1 MSSQTP
7 ISQYLFA
14 LQSLPLLGSGLYTLL
29 SPASAAQSPYLPLR
43 GVSIGT
49 IQAMRQSLSSLTLGT
64 FYALVAYQN
73 NTQMMVATI
82 PTRFLAAVVFYR
94 TGEEAWKQVAPF
106 EAVMGVVTAVGVWL
120 WGVWKTGLPV
130 RSAVLKPH
138 AGSADVAPRLNFLRG
153 GDRGRNWFGGLL
165 MGVVLEREEICLL
178 GG

>member
-14 LQSLPLLGSGLYTLL
+14 IQSLPLLGSGLYTLF

-49 IQAMRQSLSSLTLGT
+49 IQAMSLSSLTLGT

-120 WGVWKTGLPV
+120 WG
-130 RSAVLKPH
+130 
-138 AGSADVAPRLNFLRG
+138 
-153 GDRGRNWFGGLL
+153 
-165 MGVVLEREEICLL
+165 
-178 GG
+178 